1 MIHYHNVF
9 LKGSLLGGINMSK
22 HYGKTIVI
30 HDDTLIGRFST
41 DGCENCTFVFQNCTL
56 LNFEFCSRRNSIEF
70 INGNRLCESVVLDA
84 AKVVIKEFVGTENL
98 ESLSINGGY
107 FRMPEGMNMRA
118 SGDISIIS
126 DIQSFSKN
134 RIESLSALTLQS
146 STGTTV
152 YRNCSFIGRYGV
164 KISALKGNLRIEHS
178 EIEVTDSRVK
188 TFEED
193 HLNGIYLSC
202 YGIGTRMHLLGNV
215 IKTDVLEV
223 THPNY
228 MVVTNTELDKA
239 GEYGRFLS
247 RNQERNGQIISHSYI
262 EEQTLL
268 DQFYSKIEAE
278 KENKSKILELIGIA
292 FKKSA

>member
-9 LKGSLLGGINMSK
+9 LKDSLLGGMNMSRQ
-22 HYGKTIVI
+22 YGKTIVI
-30 HDDTLIGRFST
+30 HDDTLIGKFLT
-41 DGCENCTFVFQNCTL
+41 DGYENCTFVFQNCTF
-56 LNFEFCSRRNSIEF
+56 LNFEFYSRINSLEF
-70 INGNRLCESVVLDA
+70 SSGNRFCERVILDA
-84 AKVVIKEFVGTENL
+84 TKIIMKEAVNTENL
-98 ESLSINGGY
+98 ESLSVNGGY
-107 FRMPEGMNMRA
+107 FRMPDGMNMRA
-118 SGDISIIS
+118 SGDISIRS
-126 DIQSFSKN
+126 DIQSFKKN

-146 STGTTV
+146 STGTTLYQDCV
-152 YRNCSFIGRYGV
+152 FIARYGI

-228 MVVTNTELDKA
+228 MVVANTELDKA

-247 RNQERNGQIISHSYI
+247 RNQERNGQVISHSYI
-262 EEQTLL
+262 AEQTIL
-268 DQFYSKIEAE
+268 DSFYDQIEAE
-278 KENKSKILELIGIA
+278 KGNKSKILKLIGIA

>member
-1 MIHYHNVF
+1 
-9 LKGSLLGGINMSK
+9 MSRQ
-22 HYGKTIVI
+22 YGKTIVI
-30 HDDTLIGRFST
+30 HDDTLIGKFPT
-41 DGCENCTFVFQNCTL
+41 DGYENCTFIFKNCTF
-56 LNFEFCSRRNSIEF
+56 LNFEFYSRRNSLEF
-70 INGNRLCESVVLDA
+70 SIGNRLCEKIVLDA
-84 AKVVIKEFVGTENL
+84 YKVVMKEAVNTENL
-98 ESLSINGGY
+98 GALSINGGY

-118 SGDISIIS
+118 SGDISIVS
-126 DIQSFSKN
+126 DIQSFNKN

-152 YRNCSFIGRYGV
+152 YRDCAFVGRYGV

-178 EIEVTDSRVK
+178 EIEVTDSKVK

-202 YGIGTRMHLLGNV
+202 YGTGSRMHLLGNV

-228 MVVTNTELDKA
+228 MVVENTELDKA

-247 RNQERNGQIISHSYI
+247 RNQEKSGKLISHSYI

-268 DQFYSKIEAE
+268 DQFYEQIEVE
-278 KENKSKILELIGIA
+278 KGNKSKILELIGFA

>member
-1 MIHYHNVF
+1 
-9 LKGSLLGGINMSK
+9 MSK
-22 HYGKTIVI
+22 QNGKIIVI
-30 HDDTLIGRFST
+30 HDDTLIGKFPT
-41 DGCENCTFVFQNCTL
+41 DEYSNCTFVFKNCTF
-56 LNFEFCSRRNSIEF
+56 LNFEFYSRRNALEF
-70 INGNRLCESVVLDA
+70 ASGNRFCEKIALDA
-84 AKVVIKEFVGTENL
+84 AKIVMKETVNTENL

-107 FRMPEGMNMRA
+107 FKMPEGMNLRA

-126 DIQSFSKN
+126 DIQSLKKN

-152 YRNCSFIGRYGV
+152 YRECTFIGRYGV
-164 KISALKGNLRIEHS
+164 KISALKGNLRIEQS
-178 EIEVTDSRVK
+178 EMQVTDSKVK

-202 YGIGTRMHLLGNV
+202 YGIGTKMHLISNV

-223 THPNY
+223 NHPNY
-228 MVVTNTELDKA
+228 MVVENTELDKT

-247 RNQERNGQIISHSYI
+247 RNHEKNGRIISYNYI
-262 EEQTLL
+262 DAETLL
-268 DQFYSKIEAE
+268 DKFYEQAE
-278 KENKSKILELIGIA
+278 VGKGNKSKILELIGFA